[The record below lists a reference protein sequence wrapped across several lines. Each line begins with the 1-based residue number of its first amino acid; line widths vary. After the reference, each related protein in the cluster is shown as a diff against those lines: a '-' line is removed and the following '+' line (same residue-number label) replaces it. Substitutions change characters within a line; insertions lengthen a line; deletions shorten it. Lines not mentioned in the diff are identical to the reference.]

1 MDKLLYFFARAVIA
15 FIQALPLTCVARL
28 GRAGGALAYWLDARH
43 RRVALANLT
52 MCFGSEKS
60 AAEIRAIAKENFRRI
75 GEGYACA
82 VKTAAMNWEQ
92 LKPHCEFAGI
102 EPIVKLSANQRRE
115 SLVVAIGHFGN
126 FELFARFGQ
135 FIRAYRCATTYR
147 ALPQPLLNRLM
158 QSLRKQS
165 ECLFFERR
173 TQFNELKTA
182 MTEKNM
188 ILGLLADQHA
198 GDGAVRLPFLGHECS
213 TSAAPAV
220 LAARYE
226 ARLFT
231 AVCYRTRP
239 AHWRIEL
246 GDEIKIHEN
255 GVARSTESVMR
266 DVNTAFEK
274 AIRRDPANWFWVH
287 NRWKPPRL
295 KFRSRKN
302 LSSPALKT
310 EAQLEKP
317 G

>member
-1 MDKLLYFFARAVIA
+1 MERLLYFFARALIA

-52 MCFGSEKS
+52 MCFGNEKS
-60 AAEIRAIAKENFRRI
+60 QAETRAIAKENFRRI

-82 VKTAAMNWEQ
+82 VKTAAMSWEE
-92 LKPHCEFAGI
+92 LKPHCEFAGV
-102 EPIVKLSANQRRE
+102 EPVVKPSANQRRE

-135 FIRAYRCATTYR
+135 FIRMYRCATTYR
-147 ALPQPLLNRLM
+147 ALRQPLLNRLM
-158 QSLRKQS
+158 QSLREQS

-173 TQFNELKTA
+173 TQFNELKSA

-198 GDGAVRLPFLGHECS
+198 GDGAVRLPFFGHECS

-220 LAARYE
+220 LAVRYE

-231 AVCYRTRP
+231 AVCYRARL

-246 GDEIKIHEN
+246 GDEIHTHEN
-255 GVARSTESVMR
+255 GVVRSTESVMR
-266 DVNTAFEK
+266 DVNAAFEK

-287 NRWKPPRL
+287 NRWKPPRSKL
-295 KFRSRKN
+295 RRRKN
-302 LSSPALKT
+302 FPSSAPQT
-310 EAQLEKP
+310 EVQLENP
-317 G
+317 R